1 MGEDAGLEGGAAAD
15 PPLAL
20 GDLPVDQL
28 IWRSFIYLEALDR
41 RTLGALDPPLTSA
54 QYHALGAL
62 ELAPGNSL
70 GDLAARLLCAKATA
84 SDLIDRL
91 ARLGL
96 VSRQRADQD
105 ARRLVLTLTHSGQAA
120 LAAAR
125 LARLAALRQ
134 ALTTAS
140 PPDQVAMA
148 RALAQLTALLQA
160 AVLGGP
166 AVPLSLPDAPLT
178 ERTL

>member
-1 MGEDAGLEGGAAAD
+1 MLGDAEPEAEAA
-15 PPLAL
+15 P
-20 GDLPVDQL
+20 GDLPVDQF

-62 ELAPGNSL
+62 ERAPGEGL

-91 ARLGL
+91 VRLGL

-105 ARRLVLTLTHSGQAA
+105 ARRLILTLTHAGQAA
-120 LAAAR
+120 LDAAR
-125 LARLAALRQ
+125 QARQAALVQ
-134 ALTTAS
+134 ALAPAS

-148 RALAQLTALLQA
+148 RALAQLAALLQA
-160 AVLGGP
+160 AALGGEATP
-166 AVPLSLPDAPLT
+166 VPLPDAPLA
-178 ERTL
+178 ERTS